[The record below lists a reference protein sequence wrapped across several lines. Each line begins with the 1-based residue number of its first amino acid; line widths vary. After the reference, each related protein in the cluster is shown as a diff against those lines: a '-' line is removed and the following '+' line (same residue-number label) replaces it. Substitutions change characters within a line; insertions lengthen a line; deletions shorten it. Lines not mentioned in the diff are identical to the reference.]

1 MTIYMQSSLD
11 ALVSALQLKFL
22 DTEWDVRD
30 AAIQFVGQLF
40 KEVTYKKKQKP
51 KLIQKSLSVKPK
63 FRLL

>member
-40 KEVTYKKKQKP
+40 KEVTYKKKQKQ
-51 KLIQKSLSVKPK
+51 KLI
-63 FRLL
+63 